1 MTGGELAVACLLD
14 AAVGDPRWFP
24 HPVRWMGLIVNWY
37 DRRVQRLVLSPA
49 KQRMAGLLLAVILP
63 AGAYAAGSTLVWFG
77 SAIDPLCGSAV
88 TVLLA
93 WTSLAARDLIDH
105 VASVQRALRSVSL
118 EEARAAVAKI
128 VGRDTE
134 KMDEA
139 EIVRATVETIAESTA
154 DGIMAP
160 LFYLVLGGAPLALA
174 YKAVS
179 TLDSMIG
186 HLDDRYRWFGWASAR
201 LDDAVNFIPARITA
215 LLLVL
220 SAGIISRSWPVTQH
234 AWRILLRDGRR
245 HPSPNS
251 GRPEA
256 AMAGALG
263 VQLGG
268 INLYDGL
275 ATERPCL
282 GDANQPL
289 TRAHIGKAL
298 TLMISTSLTGV
309 LLGVGWLLW

>member
-1 MTGGELAVACLLD
+1 MTGGELAMACLLD

-24 HPVRWMGLIVNWY
+24 HPVRWMGLIVVWC
-37 DRRVQRLVLSPA
+37 DRRVHRLFLSPA
-49 KQRMAGLLLAVILP
+49 KQRLAGVLLAVVLP
-63 AGAYAAGSTLVWFG
+63 AGAYAVGAMLIWFG
-77 SAIDPLCGSAV
+77 TSVDPLWGSAV

-93 WTSLAARDLIDH
+93 WTTLAARDLIDH
-105 VASVQRALRSVSL
+105 VVSVQRALQSVSL
-118 EEARAAVAKI
+118 MEARAAVAKI

-134 KMDEA
+134 EMDESD
-139 EIVRATVETIAESTA
+139 IVRATVETIAESTA
-154 DGIMAP
+154 DGIVAP

-174 YKAVS
+174 YKAIRK
-179 TLDSMIG
+179 LDSMIG

-201 LDDAVNFIPARITA
+201 LDDIANFLPARITA
-215 LLLVL
+215 FLLIL
-220 SAGIISRSWPVTQH
+220 SAGIVSRSWPTMQRV
-234 AWRILLRDGRR
+234 WRILLRDGGR

-268 INLYDGL
+268 VNRYDGL
-275 ATERPCL
+275 PIERPCL
-282 GDANQPL
+282 GDPNQPL
-289 TRAHIGKAL
+289 TRAHIGMAL
-298 TLMISTSLTGV
+298 MLMLWTSLTGV